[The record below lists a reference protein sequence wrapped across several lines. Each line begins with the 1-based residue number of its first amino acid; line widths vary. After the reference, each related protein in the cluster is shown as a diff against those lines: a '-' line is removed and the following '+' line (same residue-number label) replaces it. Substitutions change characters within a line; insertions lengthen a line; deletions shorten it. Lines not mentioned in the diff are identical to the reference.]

1 MTEDWNIAA
10 QTLYYCAMNLIPPGS
25 RGSSKRL
32 SVAFLLSDRF
42 TLCAFANFVDV
53 LRLAADEADRSRPIN
68 CEWTVLSDDMN
79 PVRSSCG
86 VKVQP
91 HTRLQNAGDYDYVV
105 VVGGIIQ
112 EANGLSSE
120 SIAFLKSAAKSG
132 IPLVGLCTGV
142 FLLYE
147 AGLLDGYR
155 CCVSWFHHDDFLER
169 FDGACP
175 VSDQIFVVDRDRLTC
190 SGGHSAA
197 HLAAWLVEKHIGRVA
212 ATKSLSIMIIDEAMA
227 GDNPQPGFHGDLA
240 AHDPVVRRALLRMY
254 QNMENPETV
263 EELARGL
270 GVSRRQLER
279 RFQTDLKL
287 SPSRAELRLRLDA
300 VRGMLETTGR
310 TVTQIAHATGFCDA
324 SHLINSFRAELGL
337 TPSEYRQRNPSVSHQ
352 RRRSG

>member
-1 MTEDWNIAA
+1 MTAISSDGN
-10 QTLYYCAMNLIPPGS
+10 PGH
-25 RGSSKRL
+25 KRL
-32 SVAFLLSDRF
+32 SVAFLLADRF
-42 TLCAFANFVDV
+42 TLSAFANFVDV

-91 HTRLQNAGDYDYVV
+91 DTRLRNAGAYDYLV
-105 VVGGIIQ
+105 VVGGVIQ
-112 EANGLSSE
+112 EASGLSRE
-120 SIAFLKSAAKSG
+120 SIAFLKTAARAG
-132 IPLVGLCTGV
+132 VPLVGLCTGV
-142 FLLYE
+142 FLLHE

-169 FDGACP
+169 FDSTRP

-227 GDNPQPGFHGDLA
+227 GDKPQPGFRGDLNA
-240 AHDPVVRRALLRMY
+240 RDPVVRKALIRMR
-254 QNMENPETV
+254 QNIENPETV
-263 EELARGL
+263 EELAQGL

-279 RFQTDLKL
+279 RFQADLNL
-287 SPSRAELRLRLDA
+287 SPSRADLRLRLDTA
-300 VRGMLETTGR
+300 RRMLETTRR
-310 TVTQIAHATGFCDA
+310 TVTQVAHAAGFFDA
-324 SHLINSFRAELGL
+324 SHFINAFKAELGL
-337 TPSEYRQRNPSVSHQ
+337 TPSDYRRANAPTPTAPQSRAAGVLLPTPQ
-352 RRRSG
+352 DQTGQGR

>member
-1 MTEDWNIAA
+1 MASVPSRNR
-10 QTLYYCAMNLIPPGS
+10 PGK
-25 RGSSKRL
+25 KRL
-32 SVAFLLSDRF
+32 SVAFLLADRF
-42 TLCAFANFVDV
+42 TLSAFANFVDV

-68 CEWTVLSDDMN
+68 CEWTVLSADMN

-91 HTRLQNAGDYDYVV
+91 ETRLHNAGEYDYIV
-105 VVGGIIQ
+105 VVGGLIQ
-112 EANGLSSE
+112 EARGLSPE
-120 SIAFLKSAAKSG
+120 CIAFLRSAARKG
-132 IPLVGLCTGV
+132 VPLVGLCTGV
-142 FLLYE
+142 FLLHE

-169 FDGACP
+169 FDTAHP

-197 HLAAWLVEKHIGRVA
+197 HLAAWLVEKHVGRVA

-227 GDNPQPGFHGDLA
+227 GDKPQPGFRGDLTGR
-240 AHDPVVRRALLRMY
+240 DPVVRKALIRIR
-254 QNMENPETV
+254 QNLENPETV
-263 EELARGL
+263 EDLARGL

-279 RFQTDLKL
+279 RFQADLNL

-300 VRGMLETTGR
+300 ARRMLEATGR

-324 SHLINSFRAELGL
+324 SHLINTFRAELGL
-337 TPSEYRQRNPSVSHQ
+337 TPSEYRRANLQAAVSAQ
-352 RRRSG
+352 PRAAGVLVPER

>member
-1 MTEDWNIAA
+1 MHSAPSQKRI
-10 QTLYYCAMNLIPPGS
+10 GK
-25 RGSSKRL
+25 KRL
-32 SVAFLLSDRF
+32 SVAFLLADRF
-42 TLCAFANFVDV
+42 TLSAFANFVDV

-86 VKVQP
+86 VKIQP

-105 VVGGIIQ
+105 VVGGLIQ
-112 EANGLSSE
+112 EANGFSSE
-120 SIAFLKSAAKSG
+120 GIAFLKSAAKSG

-147 AGLLDGYR
+147 AGLLDSYR

-197 HLAAWLVEKHIGRVA
+197 HLAAWLVEKHIGRLA

-227 GDNPQPGFHGDLA
+227 GDKPQPGFHGDLTA
-240 AHDPVVRRALLRMY
+240 RDPVVRKTLMRMS

-263 EELARGL
+263 EELARSL

-279 RFQTDLKL
+279 RFRADLNF

-300 VRGMLETTGR
+300 ARGMLETNER
-310 TVTQIAHATGFCDA
+310 TVTQIAHATGFCDV
-324 SHLINSFRAELGL
+324 SHLINTFRAELGM
-337 TPSEYRQRNPSVSHQ
+337 TPSAYRQMNSPVLL
-352 RRRSG
+352 